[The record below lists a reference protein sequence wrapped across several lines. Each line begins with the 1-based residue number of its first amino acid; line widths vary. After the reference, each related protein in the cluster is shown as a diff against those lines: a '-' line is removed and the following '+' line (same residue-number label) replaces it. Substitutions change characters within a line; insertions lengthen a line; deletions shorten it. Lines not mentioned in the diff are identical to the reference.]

1 MISGPFSVV
10 SSIIVESSQIGLS
23 GKELSA
29 QMVSGLFSLNSPING
44 PSASPVLS

>member
-1 MISGPFSVV
+1 MISGPFSVI

-29 QMVSGLFSLNSPING
+29 QIGLSGVRKWLAVFFH
-44 PSASPVLS
+44 